1 MDAIPADTILT
12 GGKVLTVDD
21 RFSIAQAVALRDG
34 RILSVGSDAAIERH
48 RGPLTQEIPLHG
60 RTVMP
65 GLIDGHAHMDRAGLR
80 GLLPSLAGCR
90 SIADVQARIADLARG
105 RPPGE
110 WIVTMP
116 LGEPPFYRDP
126 EQGLAE
132 KRWPTRQELDEAA
145 PHNPVYI
152 KAIWGYWR
160 HTLPLVSVANSRALA
175 LAGVG
180 RDTAPP
186 APSIEIERDAAGEP
200 TGIFREQGF
209 MPLVELSLM
218 VKAPGFTVADRV
230 ASLPRAAAAYHAF
243 GTTSVYEGHGVAAE
257 LLRAYRRVHEAGR
270 LTMRSNLVV
279 SPDWRGLEDVDPA
292 RLVEGWA
299 QGLAGRGLGDDMLRV
314 AGLTTEI
321 GRTPENAI
329 RAAAPTTGWA
339 GFNYDMGL
347 DRDRAKA
354 MLVACARQGIR
365 VTGIWPNMLDLFAEV
380 DRIAPIGGLRWVLG
394 HVSVLTRDQVG
405 MVRDLGLVVTTHTN
419 RYIAKEGHLLKA
431 RHGLPDEDSIV
442 PLRALR
448 EAGVGVSLA
457 TDNVPISLWHPIGQA
472 VTRMSTA
479 ERRPIAPD
487 QALTREE
494 AIRCATIH
502 GAFLTM
508 EEDRKGSIEPGKLA
522 DLAVLSADPL
532 GVPEAEIGGIT
543 AALTIVGGRIVH
555 GDAAAL
561 RSSA

>member
-1 MDAIPADTILT
+1 MDAMPADTILT
-12 GGKVLTVDD
+12 GGKVVTVND
-21 RFSIAQAVALRDG
+21 RFSVSQALALRHG
-34 RILSVGSDAAIERH
+34 RILAVGSDAAIERH
-48 RGPLTQEIPLHG
+48 RGPRTQEIPLHG
-60 RTVMP
+60 HTVLP

-80 GLLPSLAGCR
+80 GLLPSLEGCR
-90 SIADVQARIADLARG
+90 SIADVQARIAAITRT
-105 RPPGE
+105 RAPGD

-132 KRWPTRQELDEAA
+132 KRWPTREELDEAA

-175 LAGVG
+175 LAGIG
-180 RDTAPP
+180 RDTPSPSA
-186 APSIEIERDAAGEP
+186 SIEIERDAGGEP
-200 TGIFREQGF
+200 TGVFREQGF
-209 MPLVELSLM
+209 MPLVELTLM
-218 VKAPGFTVADRV
+218 RAAPGFTVADRV

-243 GTTSVYEGHGVAAE
+243 GTTSIYEGHGVAAE
-257 LLRAYRRVHEAGR
+257 LLRAYRQVHEAGR

-279 SPDWRGLEDVDPA
+279 SPDWRGVEDVDPA

-299 QGLAGRGLGDDMLRV
+299 QALAGRGLGDDMLRV

-321 GRTPENAI
+321 GRTAENAL
-329 RAAAPTTGWA
+329 RARATTTGWA

-347 DRDRAKA
+347 PRDRAKA

-365 VTGIWPNMLDLFAEV
+365 VTGIWPDMLELFAEV

-394 HVSVLTRDQVG
+394 HVSVLTRDQVAL
-405 MVRDLGLVVTTHTN
+405 VRDLGLVVTTHTN
-419 RYIAKEGHLLKA
+419 RYIAKEGHLLQA
-431 RHGLPDEDSIV
+431 RHKLPDEDAIV

-448 EAGVGVSLA
+448 EAGVRVSLA
-457 TDNVPISLWHPIGQA
+457 TDNVPISLWHPVAQA
-472 VTRMSTA
+472 VTRLSTA
-479 ERRPIAPD
+479 ERRPVAPD
-487 QALTREE
+487 QALSREE

-522 DLAVLSADPL
+522 DLAVLSDDPL
-532 GVPEAEIGGIT
+532 TVPEDQIAGIT
-543 AALTIVGGRIVH
+543 ALLTMVGGRVVH

-561 RSSA
+561 TRGA